1 MSLTHP
7 SREVEEKFLIEIL
20 ELNALNEHFSY
31 EFLMRKKYLLIWKTI
46 FDKVLKL
53 AEGIIKP
60 LQRNQIL
67 ENYQ

>member
-1 MSLTHP
+1 
-7 SREVEEKFLIEIL
+7 
-20 ELNALNEHFSY
+20 
-31 EFLMRKKYLLIWKTI
+31 MRKKYLLIWKTI